1 MLKRIKAITILG
13 ALFALSVISLHQ
25 FANRPISFIEQL
37 SRVRYDD
44 TVTTLPIPEVSGIKV
59 ISQNIN
65 DEPQALTEEESEHIK
80 RLLEIVELDGTGYL
94 NEADNDVPNA
104 NPNVPDGG
112 YGEMFLIA
120 LNSSEEFSIRVSYPN
135 YIIRSGDTE
144 RWYITNQLGLSS
156 NIESLYLEL
165 AEKYFPGRI
174 LWYHNSVS

>member
-1 MLKRIKAITILG
+1 MKKRIKALAILG
-13 ALFALSVISLHQ
+13 ALLVLLVIISQ
-25 FANRPISFIEQL
+25 FSTRPIGFIEQL
-37 SRVRYDD
+37 GRVRNDD
-44 TVTTLPIPEVSGIKV
+44 TVTTLPIPEISGIKV

-65 DEPQALTEEESEHIK
+65 DEPQALTDEESERIK

-94 NEADNDVPNA
+94 NKADNDAPNA

-120 LNSSEEFSIRVSYPN
+120 LNSGEEFSISVSYPY

-144 RWYITNQLGLSS
+144 RWYITNQLGLST
-156 NIESLYLEL
+156 NIDSLYLEL

-174 LWYHNSVS
+174 LWYHDSVS